1 MILQR
6 LATSIRKQDWF
17 TVLIETL
24 IVVLG
29 VFLGIQLGN
38 WNEARSERAQE
49 TELLQAL
56 HEEIETSI
64 RLTEQKADAVRQV
77 VAAGKRSLDFLDA
90 GESCGDECWHV
101 LVDFFHASQWQSIE
115 VDRSTYDEMRR
126 QGFPRSRE
134 IVDAVEGYL
143 AQNATLSVTN
153 ILPAY
158 RSRVRQLIPFDVQE
172 YYWEHCYVLADGAE
186 TYVLDCP
193 KGISDEAAARA
204 VARIADT
211 PDIELLLTE
220 CQRSGAALLFVSHDR
235 GLATH
240 FHRSANIEHLAQPSQ
255 ENETC

>member
-38 WNEARSERAQE
+38 WNEARAETARE

-56 HEEIETSI
+56 HQEIEFSI

-77 VAAGKRSLDFLDA
+77 VAAGKRSLDFLEADEDCA
-90 GESCGDECWHV
+90 DECWPV

-115 VDRSTYDEMRR
+115 VNRSTYDEMRR
-126 QGFPRSRE
+126 QGFPRSRDV
-134 IVDAVEGYL
+134 VDAVEGYL

-153 ILPAY
+153 VLPGY
-158 RSRVRQLIPFDVQE
+158 RSRVRQLIPFDAQDF
-172 YYWEHCYVLADGAE
+172 YWEHCYVLNDGAE

-193 KGISDEAAARA
+193 KGISDEAAAQA
-204 VARIADT
+204 IAQIADT
-211 PDIELLLTE
+211 PDIGLLLTE
-220 CQRSGAALLFVSHDR
+220 WAGLNSATPTDLAEQNKAAQRALAVIEEE
-235 GLATH
+235 LA
-240 FHRSANIEHLAQPSQ
+240 RRQ
-255 ENETC
+255 